1 MKIVIL
7 TRHAPD
13 IDFGTFPDD
22 HVSYTCKIDTAME
35 LLKGSAESV
44 VVCVEYGDILTDET
58 IIDMQTAGARVY
70 NIHRGD
76 PARYRGA
83 SVLNHQILDGEKTAF
98 VTLME
103 IQPHEAVD
111 TGRVVKKYLVNI
123 KGLTYPEAVAACRH
137 YYNNLICH
145 AVGERRGAAYHLMAR
160 GKLYRRRKPKDSSI
174 NMGISE
180 KGKRKILA
188 ADPVDYPA
196 YFDLDGYRFYLQ
208 ISSKEL
214 IKDPNSF

>member
-7 TRHAPD
+7 TKHALD
-13 IDFGTFPDD
+13 IDFGAFPDD
-22 HVSYTCKIDTAME
+22 HVSYTRKINTAME
-35 LLKGSAESV
+35 LLKGSTESV
-44 VVCVEYGDILTDET
+44 VVCVEYGNILIDEN

-83 SVLNHQILDGEKTAF
+83 SVLNHQILDGEKTAV

-111 TGRVVKKYLVNI
+111 TGRVVQQHPVNI
-123 KGLTYPEAVAACRH
+123 RGLTYPEAVAACRH
-137 YYNNLICH
+137 CYNNLICH
-145 AVGERRGAAYHLMAR
+145 AVEERRGAAYHSKCL
-160 GKLYRRRKPKDSSI
+160 GQLYRRRKPSNSSI
-174 NMGISE
+174 DVEISE
-180 KGKRKILA
+180 QGKRKILA

-214 IKDPNSF
+214 IKDGHLF